1 MADFALQ
8 SLIEKNATPNR
19 KRSDTGT
26 RLYDAAELA
35 TWFAFA
41 LVAWGLLA
49 LLPHDAPYHQSLLL
63 DLTLLAWSAPVWV
76 LAGIA
81 WVGLFGIGVASAA
94 LKIQPLR
101 LWTWVL
107 GFVALLLGAGTVT
120 YVSLLSLNGLQDAV
134 NGRLA
139 MCVAHCDHGPRTH
152 CVHAPP
158 LALDARTPAARASDA
173 VSFFRSN
180 VYGSPRAVT
189 AFSQTST
196 VTATWGTTGRAECA
210 HTMELTSS
218 ANNHVLLVVGGV
230 GKEARRLA
238 TARGWDVVGVSHE
251 PPGSCFPGEAAHG
264 RRIANEA
271 ALVNAVAEALYPEL
285 LVSVWG
291 CSVNGKIAAYAAATA
306 LDDVGVVYTNVL
318 LDSPGTLGLAS
329 ARVVGRCGES
339 FPGLLDRWG
348 VWLATNASNVRD
360 VSTHWGSV
368 DAGDLMLATCHD
380 TKYVVSSSSLDLWN
394 NPVGLKMAVEAA
406 RATGCNVEFLNPE
419 GAQHCGLFS

>member
-1 MADFALQ
+1 MADFARQRLLERKQ
-8 SLIEKNATPNR
+8 SSTGPNQV
-19 KRSDTGT
+19 
-26 RLYDAAELA
+26 DAADFA

-49 LLPHDAPYHQSLLL
+49 LLPHDSPYYQSLLL
-63 DLTLLAWSAPVWV
+63 DLTLLAWSWPVWV
-76 LAGIA
+76 FAGIA
-81 WVGLFGIGVASAA
+81 WLGLFGIGVASAA
-94 LKIQPLR
+94 RKIQPLR

-107 GFVALLLGAGTVT
+107 GFVALLLGAGTGT
-120 YVSLLSLNGLQDAV
+120 YVSLLSLNGLQDSP
-134 NGRLA
+134 NDRLA
-139 MCVAHCDHGPRTH
+139 MCVAHCEHGPRTH

-210 HTMELTSS
+210 HTMNLTSS
-218 ANNHVLLVVGGV
+218 ANNHVLLVVGDV

-238 TARGWDVVGVSHE
+238 TARGWDVVGVSHT
-251 PPGSCFPGEAAHG
+251 PPDSCFPGEAAHG

-271 ALVNAVAEALYPEL
+271 ALINAVAEALYPEL
-285 LVSVWG
+285 KISLWG

-339 FPGLLDRWG
+339 FPGLLDRWE

-360 VSTHWGSV
+360 VSTQWGSV

-380 TKYVVSSSSLDLWN
+380 TKYLVSSSRLDLWN
-394 NPVGLKMAVEAA
+394 NPSGLSVAVEAA
-406 RATGCNVEFLNPE
+406 RATGCVVEFVNPD